1 MEWSSG
7 VSPVSTQFKILGP
20 LQFERSG
27 SPVDLGSF
35 KQKSLLALMLVH
47 ANQVVS
53 TDRIID
59 ELWGED
65 GVGKQ
70 NALWVHV
77 SNLRS
82 ALEPE
87 RLPRS
92 EGTILLTR
100 APGYLLRVEPRELDS
115 NQFER
120 LVSEGRGLLSS
131 DPAAAALVFAEA
143 LSLWRGR
150 ALEEF
155 TYESFAQPEVNR
167 LESLRLE
174 AVEGRIEADLARGL
188 RHQLVGELQGL
199 VREHPLRER
208 FTALLM
214 IALYRSQ
221 RQAEALRVYKQLR
234 SQLGSELGIDP
245 SEPLQ
250 DLEEQILTGDPRLEP
265 MPAARLSGRP
275 DPGLAVRGYEL
286 RSKLGDARFGSVYR
300 AFQPAIGREVAVKVI
315 RPDLANDPVFVRRF
329 EAEANLIS
337 GLRSTNVVPL
347 YDFWREPDAA
357 FLVEKLITGGD
368 LTGLVSQGPLVP
380 SQVMTIV
387 SQIARPL
394 TLAHEL
400 GVFHGG
406 LKLENVLLD
415 EEGNAHLTDFGIASE
430 VVQVSAR
437 DDITALAT
445 VAAQLLT
452 GSRGTIAELAPRIDP
467 SLASA
472 LSAAADRTSYTTI
485 EEFIAA
491 LTSGV
496 GVKAG
501 HPEPPIEV
509 PNPYKGLEPFE
520 EADTAHFFGRER
532 LIERMLARLGGNR
545 SASGFLAVVGPSGSG
560 KSSVV
565 SAGLV
570 PALRGGGVIGSDHW
584 FIVTMTPGTH
594 PFESLERALT
604 KVAVNTPAT
613 LLEQLLAEPTG
624 LRRSVDAI
632 LPDQVS
638 PLVLIVD
645 QFEELYTVAAE
656 PERDAFVQA
665 LVEAITHARSRLRVV
680 ITLRADFYD
689 HPLATP
695 GLGELLR
702 DHTELVTPMTSS
714 ELELAITRP
723 AETAG
728 VVVQPALMAVLI
740 ADAVSKPGVLPM
752 LQYTLTELFERRR
765 GSTMTASAYETMGGL
780 TGAVVERAETLFR
793 ALTPQ
798 ARSAA
803 RHVFLRLVSVNEAGE
818 DTRRRTLLSE
828 LQTLMA
834 RDGDLDE
841 MLRAFARH
849 RLLSFDRDPASRG
862 PTVEI
867 AHEALIGAW
876 ARLASWIDEARDDL
890 RAQRRLA
897 TAAAEWAD
905 QDENA
910 DFLLTGASLA
920 RFSTWHADPPVRLTP
935 GEETFLDAAIQQ
947 EHEREQAARDR
958 VLHESQLR
966 RRTRA
971 LVGLGALSLLV
982 VLLAVLAFD
991 QRQTA
996 RSLAA
1001 ELSASDSARQLVTES
1016 GLVIKADPDLA
1027 VLLAIEAIRA
1037 TEPTGQ
1043 ALPEAVDALH
1053 WAIQAS
1059 TIEYPATDQ
1068 GIPVAVRPNT
1078 SGPRGVFA
1086 LAPPELVALARNG
1099 VGRGFTADE
1108 CDRYLSE
1115 NACLEASSPIRSDL
1129 TIAGGLDQYAG
1140 LVSGEAALAGT
1151 RVVVTGQW
1159 FDHESEAVMK
1169 ALAAIGQSYGI
1180 EAVYRASSAIED
1192 PVAVAVGG
1200 DPGDI
1205 VVLAQPGAMAEV
1217 AGQRPIVNVGAYLGE
1232 EYLRESYG
1240 EYLAAL
1246 ASMNG
1251 HAYGV
1256 FVKVDA
1262 KSLIWYNR
1270 ELFESEG
1277 YIEPSTWQDL
1287 LALSDQMVLDSH
1299 TPWCLGVA
1307 AGFFT
1312 GWPATDWLET
1322 IVLRSQGPEYYD
1334 RWAAHQIPFDDLAV
1348 VAALEMAGVLAHS
1361 PGYVFPDAGF
1371 IGVRS
1376 IEEEIFRASQDDPP
1390 CLMFPAA
1397 GWAPAYFIDDA
1408 PMVAMPFPT
1417 IDPAFA
1423 SSMEGGGDFVI
1434 AVSDRPEVRSVMRE
1448 LASPAWGVPWAQSDV
1463 PFYAA
1468 HRGFDLDVYPDELRR
1483 TIARAI
1489 RDAVDDG
1496 SYRFDA
1502 SDQMP
1507 FDVAVDWLH
1516 PALVEYVTNPG
1527 SSAKEVLAVVELA
1540 WTQYEQ
1546 AQPGG

>member
-1 MEWSSG
+1 MSG
-7 VSPVSTQFKILGP
+7 TEMQFKILGS
-20 LQFERSG
+20 LQVERAG
-27 SPVDLGSF
+27 SLVDLESF
-35 KQKSLLALMLVH
+35 KQRSLLALMLVN
-47 ANQVVS
+47 ANQIVS

-59 ELWGED
+59 ELWGEE
-65 GVGKQ
+65 GIGKQ

-87 RLPRS
+87 RSPRA

-100 APGYLLRVEPRELDS
+100 APGYLLKVEPMELDS

-120 LVSEGRGLLSS
+120 LVAEGRSLLSS
-131 DPAAAALVFAEA
+131 DPPAAALVFAEA

-155 TYESFAQPEVNR
+155 TYESFAQPEVDR
-167 LESLRLE
+167 LESLRLD

-188 RHQLVGELQGL
+188 SHQLVGELQGL

-221 RQAEALRVYKQLR
+221 RRAEALRVYNHLR

-245 SEPLQ
+245 SEPLR

-300 AFQPAIGREVAVKVI
+300 AFQPAIGREVAIKVI
-315 RPDLANDPVFVRRF
+315 RPELANDPVFIRRF
-329 EAEANLIS
+329 EAESNLIS
-337 GLRSTNVVPL
+337 GLESANVVPL

-368 LTGLVSQGPLVP
+368 LTGFVSQGPLAHG
-380 SQVMTIV
+380 QVMKIV
-387 SQIARPL
+387 GQIARPL

-430 VVQVSAR
+430 VERMSTR
-437 DDITALAT
+437 EDITALAIL
-445 VAAQLLT
+445 AAQLLT
-452 GSRGTIAELAPRIDP
+452 GSRGTISELAPSLDP
-467 SLASA
+467 SVAGA
-472 LSAAADRTSYTTI
+472 ISAAADPNSYATI
-485 EEFIAA
+485 GQFVAA
-491 LTSGV
+491 LSSAV
-496 GVKAG
+496 GAEVV
-501 HPEPPIEV
+501 HPDTPIDV
-509 PNPYKGLEPFE
+509 ANPYKGLEPFE
-520 EADTAHFFGRER
+520 EADTTHFFGRER
-532 LIERMLARLGGNR
+532 LIERMLARLGGNT
-545 SASGFLAVVGPSGSG
+545 SASRFLAVVGPSGSG

-570 PALRGGGVIGSDHW
+570 PALRAGGVVGSEQW
-584 FIVTMTPGTH
+584 FIVTMTPGVH

-604 KVAVNTPAT
+604 KVAVNTPAM
-613 LLEQLLAEPTG
+613 LLEQMLAEPSG

-632 LPDQVS
+632 LPDHVS
-638 PLVLIVD
+638 PLVLIVN

-656 PERDAFVQA
+656 LERDSFVQA
-665 LVEAITHARSRLRVV
+665 LVESITHARSRLRVV
-680 ITLRADFYD
+680 VTLRADFYD

-723 AETAG
+723 AEAAG
-728 VVVQPALMAVLI
+728 VVVEPALMAALI

-780 TGAVVERAETLFR
+780 TGAVVERAETLFQ
-793 ALTPQ
+793 ALTPK

-834 RDGDLDE
+834 KDGDLDE

-876 ARLASWIDEARDDL
+876 VRLASWIDEARDDL

-905 QDENA
+905 QDQNP
-910 DFLLTGASLA
+910 DFLLAGASLA
-920 RFSTWHADPPVRLTP
+920 RYSTWHADPPVRLTP
-935 GEETFLDAAIQQ
+935 DEETFLVAALRQ
-947 EHEREQAARDR
+947 EHEREQIARAR
-958 VLHESQLR
+958 EQRESQLR

-971 LVGLGALSLLV
+971 LVGLGAMSLLV
-982 VLLAVLAFD
+982 VLLAALAFN

-1001 ELSASDSARQLVTES
+1001 ELSASDTAWRLVAGS
-1016 GLVIKADPDLA
+1016 GLAIKDDSNLA

-1037 TEPTGQ
+1037 TESEGY

-1053 WAIQAS
+1053 WALQDS
-1059 TIEYPATDQ
+1059 TIEYPSEDAS
-1068 GIPVAVRPNT
+1068 IPIAVRPHPT
-1078 SGPRGVFA
+1078 GPRGVFA
-1086 LAPPELVALARNG
+1086 MSPADLADLGRDRVRRQLTPEECSVYFGGGDCPDPEQPISRDLA
-1099 VGRGFTADE
+1099 
-1108 CDRYLSE
+1108 
-1115 NACLEASSPIRSDL
+1115 
-1129 TIAGGLDQYAG
+1129 IAGGLDEYTGSGSRQTTMAG
-1140 LVSGEAALAGT
+1140 TTVVVSGAWTGPEAEAAAQDLTALGT
-1151 RVVVTGQW
+1151 EFGIKVIYRSHTLIDNPIDVAL
-1159 FDHESEAVMK
+1159 SE
-1169 ALAAIGQSYGI
+1169 
-1180 EAVYRASSAIED
+1180 
-1192 PVAVAVGG
+1192 

-1205 VVLAQPGAMAEV
+1205 VVVPSPGAVGEIAR
-1217 AGQRPIVNVGAYLGE
+1217 QRLLVDLGAYLGDA
-1232 EYLRESYG
+1232 YLLDSYG
-1240 EYLAAL
+1240 EYLSAL
-1246 ASMNG
+1246 SAWGG
-1251 HAYGV
+1251 HQYGF
-1256 FVKVDA
+1256 FVRLAA
-1262 KSLIWYNR
+1262 KSLIWYNPDVFR
-1270 ELFESEG
+1270 SAGYTQPSSWDELLELTDRMVGDG
-1277 YIEPSTWQDL
+1277 YI
-1287 LALSDQMVLDSH
+1287 
-1299 TPWCLGVA
+1299 PWCLGVFSFDA
-1307 AGFFT
+1307 T
-1312 GWPATDWLET
+1312 GWPATDWLENF
-1322 IVLRSQGPEYYD
+1322 VLQTEGPDFYD
-1334 RWAAHQIPFDDLAV
+1334 TWTAHEIPFDHPAV
-1348 VAALEMAGVLAHS
+1348 VSALEKVGLMAHT
-1361 PGYVFPDAGF
+1361 PGYTSP
-1371 IGVRS
+1371 RL
-1376 IEEEIFRASQDDPP
+1376 IEETGWDEAIFLASQNPP
-1390 CLMFPAA
+1390 QCLLLPLPDFVQGFFADEHLAFMRFPAVD
-1397 GWAPAYFIDDA
+1397 PAY
-1408 PMVAMPFPT
+1408 
-1417 IDPAFA
+1417 A
-1423 SSMEGGGDFVI
+1423 SSMEGGGDIAI
-1434 AVSDRPEVRSVMRE
+1434 AVSDRPEVRAVIRGLAGPGWGSVWSE
-1448 LASPAWGVPWAQSDV
+1448 TANNFIP
-1463 PFYAA
+1463 A
-1468 HRGFDLDVYPDELRR
+1468 HRRFDVETFSDPIRR
-1483 TIARAI
+1483 SIAGLALESV
-1489 RDAVDDG
+1489 DAG
-1496 SYRFDA
+1496 LFRFDA
-1502 SDQMP
+1502 SDQIP
-1507 FDVAVDWLH
+1507 PEIAFGPLH
-1516 PALVEYVTNPG
+1516 DALTRYVSDPG
-1527 SSAKEVLAVVELA
+1527 VSAKEALASVELA
-1540 WTQYEQ
+1540 WTEYE
-1546 AQPGG
+1546 ANSSGG